1 MKAQMKKIITDC
13 DGVLLKWEEPFHDWM
28 KLRGYDKQDAI
39 TYHMHELY
47 PGMAKQ
53 DAKRL
58 VKEFCNS
65 SWIGYLPPLRDSIE
79 GVRTLYNHGYTFDC
93 VSSLSLDPYSSK
105 LRKYNIDSTF
115 GHDVFENVI
124 CIDTGADKDE
134 ALSAYEGT
142 GYWWIEDKPE
152 NCDTGLKF
160 GLRPILIDHPH
171 NRWYENPDVIRV
183 NNWKEICKVILSEQP
198 A

>member
-1 MKAQMKKIITDC
+1 MKKILTDC
-13 DGVLLKWEEPFHDWM
+13 DGVLLDWETPFHDWM
-28 KLRGYDKQDAI
+28 KVRGYDKQDAI

-47 PGMAKQ
+47 PGMAKH

-65 SWIGYLPPLRDSIE
+65 SWIVGLPVLGDADW
-79 GVRTLYNHGYTFDC
+79 GVARLFDHGYRFD
-93 VSSLSLDPYSSK
+93 VITSLSLDPFSKK
-105 LRKYNIDSTF
+105 LRWINIDEML
-115 GHDVFENVI
+115 GGDAFEELV
-124 CIDTGADKDE
+124 CLDTGADKDD
-134 ALSAYEGT
+134 ALSQYEGT

-152 NCDTGLKF
+152 NCDTGLKY

-171 NRWYENPDVIRV
+171 NRWYDNPDVVRV
-183 NNWKEICKVILSEQP
+183 NNWKEICKVIIGEQP

>member
-1 MKAQMKKIITDC
+1 MKKILTDA
-13 DGVLLKWEEPFHDWM
+13 DGVLFDWEGPYHQWM
-28 KLRGYDKQDAI
+28 KLRGHDKQDAI

-47 PGMAKQ
+47 PGMSKQ

-65 SWIGYLPPLRDSIE
+65 SWIVGLPVLGDAME
-79 GVRTLYNHGYTFDC
+79 GVATLYQRGYTFDC
-93 VSSLSLDPYSSK
+93 ITSLSLDPFSQK
-105 LRKYNIDSTF
+105 LRRINIDD
-115 GHDVFENVI
+115 DVHAHAFDQVI
-124 CIDTGADKDE
+124 CLDTGADKDE
-134 ALSAYEGT
+134 ALSKYSGT

-152 NCDTGLKF
+152 NCDTGLKY

-171 NRWYENPDVIRV
+171 NRWYNNPNVVRV
-183 NNWKEICKVILSEQP
+183 NNWKEICKVILSEQL